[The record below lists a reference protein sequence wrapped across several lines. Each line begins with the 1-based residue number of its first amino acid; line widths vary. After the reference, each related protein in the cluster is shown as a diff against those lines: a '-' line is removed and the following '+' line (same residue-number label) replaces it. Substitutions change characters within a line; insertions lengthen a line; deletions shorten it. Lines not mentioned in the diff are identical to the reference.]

1 VTAAV
6 VAAVLAAGAVG
17 AVLRWATAFW
27 VTRRPRRPSA
37 LASRRLNGV
46 PFAVLLVNVAGS
58 ALAGAVLG
66 LAEVGAVSAD
76 LRVILLTGFCGGLT
90 TFSTFS
96 VETIQLI
103 VDGRWRTAIG
113 SVSANLVLG
122 IGAAALAY
130 LLTR

>member
-1 VTAAV
+1 MTPAV
-6 VAAVLAAGAVG
+6 VAAVLAAGALG
-17 AVLRWATAFW
+17 AVLRWLVARW
-27 VTRRPRRPSA
+27 
-37 LASRRLNGV
+37 LSRSEGPYRNL
-46 PFAVLLVNVAGS
+46 PFAVLAVNTLGS

-66 LAEVGAVSAD
+66 LAEAGAVSPD
-76 LRVILLTGFCGGLT
+76 LRLILLTGFCGGLT

-103 VDGRWRTAIG
+103 VDGRWRMAVG
-113 SVSANLVLG
+113 SVTANLVLG

>member
-1 VTAAV
+1 M
-6 VAAVLAAGAVG
+6 
-17 AVLRWATAFW
+17 
-27 VTRRPRRPSA
+27 A
-37 LASRRLNGV
+37 LAPSSSARRTSGV
-46 PFAVLLVNVAGS
+46 PLAVLLVNTLGS

-66 LAEVGAVSAD
+66 LAEAGAVSPD
-76 LRVILLTGFCGGLT
+76 LRLILLTGFCGGLT